1 MPYAARCTSFQ
12 LPAGV
17 ISLLEL
23 KVNLPETE
31 NYYDVQLVFTV
42 TFHSTI
48 ARQPVSRVQTL

>member
-23 KVNLPETE
+23 KVKLPETE
-31 NYYDVQLVFTV
+31 NYYDVKLVFTI
-42 TFHSTI
+42 TFHSNV